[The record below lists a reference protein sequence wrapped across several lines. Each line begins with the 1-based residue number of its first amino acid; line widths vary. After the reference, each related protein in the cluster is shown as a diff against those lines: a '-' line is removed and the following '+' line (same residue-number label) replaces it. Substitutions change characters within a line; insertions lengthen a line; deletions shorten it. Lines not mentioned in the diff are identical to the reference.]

1 LNQRAQY
8 DSTAWAEGYLP
19 GPVLLLGAPG
29 VGKGTQAKILM
40 QQFHIPQISTGD
52 LLRDHRKRHTELGL
66 LADELMQRGELV
78 PDDLVNRMVAER
90 LASFDCQ
97 PGFILDGYPRTLVQ
111 ADWMDKTLA
120 SGELNAGG
128 KLPLVAI
135 SILVNH
141 DALLKRITGR
151 RISATGRIYN
161 IYTNPP
167 RVAGVDD
174 IDGSALTQRSDDTE
188 TAFEQ
193 RMREFHAKTA
203 AVIDHYRAC
212 GRFLEVDGS
221 ASVEHVTAAIR
232 EGIFTLRQQPV
243 ALAGSL

>member
-1 LNQRAQY
+1 MDQHAQN

-52 LLRDHRKRHTELGL
+52 LLRGHRKRHTELGL

-90 LASFDCQ
+90 LATFDCQ
-97 PGFILDGYPRTLVQ
+97 HGFILDGYPRTLVQ

-203 AVIDHYRAC
+203 AVIDHYRAR
-212 GRFLEVDGS
+212 GRFFEVDGS

-232 EGIFTLRQQPV
+232 EAIFTLRQQPV